1 MSGEKRQDLRERL
14 KAYAL
19 RIVDLFVGLPK
30 NDVARVLGKQM
41 LRSGTSI
48 GAHHRE
54 AHRARSTA
62 EFISKMETGL
72 QELDE
77 TDYWLDLL
85 ISSGN
90 ASAEARAGQQET
102 QELISIFTTSVKTAK
117 KRRDSQ

>member
-1 MSGEKRQDLRERL
+1 MSGGQHEDLRERL

-19 RIVDLFVGLPK
+19 SIVALYVDLPR
-30 NDVARVLGKQM
+30 NDVARVLGRQM

-77 TDYWLDLL
+77 TDYWLELL
-85 ISSGN
+85 MASGN
-90 ASAEARAGQQET
+90 APDGADTVREET
-102 QELISIFTTSVKTAK
+102 QELISIFAASVKTAK
-117 KRRDSQ
+117 KRRDQ